1 MNSVFVS
8 LPIKIISL
16 IRTNDQS
23 LGDAIREFLHSYR
36 LEDKLHET
44 RLIQS
49 WEKVV
54 GAMVAKHTQG
64 LYIKNKILFVRIDS
78 SALRNELSYSRE
90 KIIRDLNREASANV
104 IEDIV
109 FK

>member
-1 MNSVFVS
+1 
-8 LPIKIISL
+8 L
-16 IRTNDQS
+16 IRSNEQS
-23 LGDAIREFLHSYR
+23 LGDVIREFLHSYR
-36 LEDKLHET
+36 LEEKLNET

-54 GAMVAKHTQG
+54 GALVSKHTLG

-90 KIIRDLNREASANV
+90 KIVRELNQETSSDV

>member
-1 MNSVFVS
+1 MKS
-8 LPIKIISL
+8 
-16 IRTNDQS
+16 NDQS
-23 LGDAIREFLHSYR
+23 LGEAIREFLHSYR
-36 LEDKLHET
+36 LEDKLNET

-54 GAMVAKHTQG
+54 GGMVSKHTHG
-64 LYIKNKILFVRIDS
+64 LYIKNRTLFVRIDS

-90 KIIRDLNREASANV
+90 KIIRSLNQEASSDV

>member
-1 MNSVFVS
+1 MRS
-8 LPIKIISL
+8 
-16 IRTNDQS
+16 NDRS
-23 LGDAIREFLHSYR
+23 LGEAIKEFLHSYR
-36 LEDKLHET
+36 LEDKLNET

-54 GAMVAKHTQG
+54 GALVSKHTQG

-90 KIIRDLNREASANV
+90 KIIRELNQEATTKV